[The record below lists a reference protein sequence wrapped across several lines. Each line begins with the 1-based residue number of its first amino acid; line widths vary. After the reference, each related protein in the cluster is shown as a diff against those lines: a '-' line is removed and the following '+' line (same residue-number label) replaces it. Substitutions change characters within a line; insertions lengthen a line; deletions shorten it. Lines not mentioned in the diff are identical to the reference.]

1 MNFGLTP
8 PHHFLEE
15 IYKSVFD
22 IDGPEYQ
29 GWTPRPAGK
38 GVLPAP
44 IQILEHQTDMRSSL
58 LRPYIADTS
67 ALLM

>member
-22 IDGPEYQ
+22 IDGPEYVTRYAKVSYVPESRV
-29 GWTPRPAGK
+29 WFASK
-38 GVLPAP
+38 NL
-44 IQILEHQTDMRSSL
+44 TDCRMH
-58 LRPYIADTS
+58 
-67 ALLM
+67 